1 MDTKT
6 IVDHVLMYMEDSN
19 KEWSDQIVSEAFE
32 FDKEELDLSFLPD
45 NIAKETGNRVM
56 LETYLYKKYMIHLIC
71 DKQRTCLVVYYCDE
85 LKLIQLIEG
94 GNKQ

>member
-1 MDTKT
+1 MDAKM
-6 IVDHVLMYMEDSN
+6 IIDRALNYVDESN
-19 KEWSDQIVSEAFE
+19 EVWWDLIVSEAFE

-56 LETYLYKKYMIHLIC
+56 LETYLYKKYMIHLIR

-94 GNKQ
+94 E